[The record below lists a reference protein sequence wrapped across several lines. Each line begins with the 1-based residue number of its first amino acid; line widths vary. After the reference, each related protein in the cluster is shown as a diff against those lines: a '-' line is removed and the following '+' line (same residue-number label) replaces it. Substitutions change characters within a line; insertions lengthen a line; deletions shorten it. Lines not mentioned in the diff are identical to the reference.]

1 MNALDHT
8 NLNELIASLQDAKY
22 IGAFKAAK
30 VISELADEN
39 SRLKQR
45 IMDLEDLIEEEKVV
59 SRWQFVD
66 GEMRKTK

>member
-1 MNALDHT
+1 MKALDHVD
-8 NLNELIASLQDAKY
+8 LDELIAHLQNANY

-30 VISELADEN
+30 IISELADEN

-45 IMDLEDLIEEEKVV
+45 ILDLEDLIEEEKVV
-59 SRWQFVD
+59 SRWEYVD